1 LWNQSQW
8 TLCPVYGRSTDAL
21 PMGTTSLDRSWML
34 NSYPIFKVSS
44 YVTNM
49 EFFLTVI
56 GVVMVVEGM
65 PWFLSPQGV
74 KKMLLQ
80 ILPLPEHIMRSM
92 GLVLMLAGLA
102 MVYIASNY
110 FT

>member
-1 LWNQSQW
+1 
-8 TLCPVYGRSTDAL
+8 
-21 PMGTTSLDRSWML
+21 
-34 NSYPIFKVSS
+34 
-44 YVTNM
+44 M

-80 ILPLPEHIMRSM
+80 ILPLPEHTMRSM
-92 GLVLMLAGLA
+92 GFVLMLAGLLT
-102 MVYIASNY
+102 VYIASNY
-110 FT
+110 FA

>member
-1 LWNQSQW
+1 
-8 TLCPVYGRSTDAL
+8 
-21 PMGTTSLDRSWML
+21 
-34 NSYPIFKVSS
+34 
-44 YVTNM
+44 M

-74 KKMLLQ
+74 KKMLIQ
-80 ILPLPEHIMRSM
+80 ILPLPERTMRSM
-92 GLVLMLAGLA
+92 GLMLMLAGLL

-110 FT
+110 FA

>member
-1 LWNQSQW
+1 
-8 TLCPVYGRSTDAL
+8 
-21 PMGTTSLDRSWML
+21 
-34 NSYPIFKVSS
+34 
-44 YVTNM
+44 M
-49 EFFLTVI
+49 EFFFTVI

-80 ILPLPEHIMRSM
+80 ILPLPERTMRSM

-102 MVYIASNY
+102 TVYIASYY
-110 FT
+110 FA

>member
-1 LWNQSQW
+1 
-8 TLCPVYGRSTDAL
+8 
-21 PMGTTSLDRSWML
+21 
-34 NSYPIFKVSS
+34 
-44 YVTNM
+44 M

-56 GVVMVVEGM
+56 GVVMVVEGV

-74 KKMLLQ
+74 KKMLIQL
-80 ILPLPEHIMRSM
+80 LPLPERTMRSM

-110 FT
+110 FA

>member
-1 LWNQSQW
+1 
-8 TLCPVYGRSTDAL
+8 
-21 PMGTTSLDRSWML
+21 
-34 NSYPIFKVSS
+34 
-44 YVTNM
+44 
-49 EFFLTVI
+49 
-56 GVVMVVEGM
+56 MVVEGM